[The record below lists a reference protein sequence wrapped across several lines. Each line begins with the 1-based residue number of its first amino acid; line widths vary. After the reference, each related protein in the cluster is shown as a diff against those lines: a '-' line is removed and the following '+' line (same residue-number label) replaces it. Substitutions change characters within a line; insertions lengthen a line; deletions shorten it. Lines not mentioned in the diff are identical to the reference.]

1 MSEQI
6 ANGSNSSMKNENIG
20 DHEDS
25 NYIKRKKSIKNLLS
39 KKENLNSEQLEQLLF
54 QNKQLQDQLD
64 HYQTMTEGLKEELI
78 EKNQEIFIDKSNNV
92 VLSPK
97 TYNELINNNVNQLT
111 KDELCSIISERF
123 NLKTMSHGE
132 YQILSK
138 PMDESSLTNEAS
150 QLGFKI
156 LDRQE
161 YDFMKSKIESP
172 DDQTI
177 KRTVAK
183 MGLKLLNSQE
193 LDHLKNPT
201 RTEMEKKLKTMGLTI
216 VSETARNS
224 MIESTGSDSFI
235 QTTPPNN
242 NNSARNSAFYSLK
255 NTSKTSLNSSRVLA
269 SRDFF
274 EQVIK
279 DENSGKDVVLEAGRS
294 LGFVRL
300 SQEQYKKLLDGQKEK
315 VLTKTDIY
323 SGAKDF
329 QLTVLPNDEYKQL
342 LKNKKNRQ
350 SLSFSDLNEYASRFK
365 LRLIP
370 DNGDNSETNGTP
382 SPQNTPVKMDSRG
395 SRMMSHV
402 DSVETVHFAKKNSN
416 NINNNSKDLT
426 LEDVQS
432 WCNNNKYR
440 LSELSLDEEI
450 KKYATSSNLNFLSI
464 EEYNSLL
471 AKSNNTAIS
480 LEQVKEYVQN
490 NNLKLLP
497 QQQYDSLKAL
507 KDGKTIKDYTKNE
520 ITTHLQTID
529 PQIHI
534 TTKQLVLDLNKKI
547 KSLEEKELTLDEVK
561 AKFPDQQILNSEQIA
576 DLQKIAKQ
584 DITLEEVNA
593 KFPDFT
599 IMHNDEF
606 DAIDLKLQT
615 ASNQK
620 EKTLNLEDIKKEVNE
635 KHSNHVLLSKE
646 DFDSLND
653 KIKELSNKTLVLQKG
668 QYSKPTTVEEIER
681 ELEQIDPTHIVVNKE
696 DMFKALE
703 DKTVTYEELLDIVN
717 EQYPESA
724 IVDKTELETMKN
736 KLSSALET
744 TKSLTDISAHLE
756 KTFPDSIIVNKKE
769 YETNL
774 QKEAIEPNSI
784 EEIKQIIESNYPENI
799 IVDKSSYE
807 SQLQDLATELQ
818 KNSLLMEK
826 LDHLEKNNVDLTTEL
841 DSLKDVVNQIGL
853 PEGGNRMKVTN
864 HDAILEQLQNF
875 NDIDFLYQLVEAK
888 NPDIMVVNKVD
899 HEKLIQKVEEQPRT
913 ESIGD
918 LQKLIEQTYPENTIV
933 EKAVYESTIEQIED
947 EQLKKKDL
955 KELVK
960 IVEEYHP
967 ESTVVDKIQY
977 ETVLQTL
984 ADELEKQ
991 QSTNIDSVPDEKTP
1005 VAKSIQMNEQNLQSI
1020 NDPNSITIQKE
1031 KLESPDFIKE
1041 HAENIGL
1048 SVISAGEMAEISE
1061 HFTHLGK
1068 QQIQLDELKQLAEV
1082 KFDSKIV
1089 TIEEY
1094 EELKR
1099 DSDVDL
1105 DVLNQTAEEF
1115 GLALISNE
1123 EFERLNQKDREL
1135 NTNGDIYQ
1143 QGKVQEKNIFI
1154 EEEEKEMVEH
1164 KEDKQIIQSEDKKI
1178 ITSNNNKNADD
1189 EPVPASSEITLETLG
1204 ETATAFGLAI
1214 VSRETYEQYQNY
1226 DIYQEADKLGLKLI
1240 SLEDYDELI
1249 NDKQLLNEINSTEI
1263 EPQSDEQE
1271 NDDSSS
1277 FNFND
1282 NSDTVGSSGVLHD
1295 KFVALAA
1302 KNNLTVIPT
1311 TVYKEMLQS
1320 PILTKELLVQRAR
1333 DFDMIAIDLQQFTE
1347 ITKANMKQKE
1357 TVQDLLLKVQDI
1369 GYVPVT
1375 KSDYESLTNPT
1386 KDYIANL
1393 AYNQWNMVLVE
1404 RNNSLLVNKNPH
1416 MLGSS
1421 SRINSSS
1428 NDNNNN
1434 NSSNSNKQHNS
1445 LIQIQPPMNRDIS
1458 INNGMNTSST
1468 SMGEENGPYL
1478 FQPFQHARNRSIN
1491 TSATKQPFNLIEEAK
1506 KQSML
1511 LIPESMYLKDL
1522 HQIPPVS
1529 GNGNDNG
1536 LLLVERVQLEQ
1547 ILNEKQEYPS
1557 LLPPVEE
1564 VVSGTNQ
1571 SRGLVN
1577 QTVEETQSINTTQ
1590 TSGGFSNDKII
1601 VSLTQ
1606 TVIGEYL
1613 YKYYNKFGVFSKQ
1626 RHERY
1631 FWIHPFTMT
1640 LYWSV
1645 KNPSKDNNKNL
1656 MDNKTKGVSIVGVEI
1671 VNDPNPYPPGLY
1683 NKSIV
1688 ILTKDGKNVKI
1699 TCPTMQRH
1707 KVWLRSLRYLQNAAN
1722 SNVLENLN
1730 NNNNNS
1736 NSNSNNVLDR
1746 NRNISRVPSAS
1757 NHNNNN
1763 SNNNNNQSFR
1773 NNYHQNYSGNNRFV
1787 SNDYSNNMNQKI
1799 SPEVEQHPTFFVNSL
1814 K

>member
-6 ANGSNSSMKNENIG
+6 ANGSNSSIKNENIG
-20 DHEDS
+20 GHDDS

-64 HYQTMTEGLKEELI
+64 HYQTMTEGLKQELI

-132 YQILSK
+132 YQILNK
-138 PMDESSLTNEAS
+138 PMDESSLTTEAS

-161 YDFMKSKIESP
+161 YDFMRSKIESP

-183 MGLKLLNSQE
+183 MGLKLLTSQE

-201 RTEMEKKLKTMGLTI
+201 RTEMEKRLKTMGLAI

-224 MIESTGSDSFI
+224 MIDSAGSDSFI

-350 SLSFSDLNEYASRFK
+350 SISFSDLNEYASRFK

-370 DNGDNSETNGTP
+370 DNGDNSETNGSP

-395 SRMMSHV
+395 SRMMSHI
-402 DSVETVHFAKKNSN
+402 DSVETVHFSNKNSN
-416 NINNNSKDLT
+416 SNNSNSKDLT

-432 WCNNNKYR
+432 WCNNKKYR

-450 KKYATSSNLNFLSI
+450 KKYATSSNLKFLPI

-471 AKSNNTAIS
+471 AKSNNRAIS

-534 TTKQLVLDLNKKI
+534 TTKQLVLDLNRKI

-606 DAIDLKLQT
+606 DTIDLKLQT

-620 EKTLNLEDIKKEVNE
+620 EKTLNLEDIKKEITE

-653 KIKELSNKTLVLQKG
+653 KIKKLSNKTLDLQKG
-668 QYSKPTTVEEIER
+668 QYSKPTTVEEIEI

-696 DMFKALE
+696 EMFKALE
-703 DKTVTYEELLDIVN
+703 DNTVTYEELLDIVN

-724 IVDKTELETMKN
+724 IVDKTELETMKD
-736 KLSSALET
+736 KLSSGLGT
-744 TKSLTDISAHLE
+744 TKSLTDISAHL
-756 KTFPDSIIVNKKE
+756 KNTFPDAIIVNKKE

-784 EEIKQIIESNYPENI
+784 EEIKQIIELNYPENI
-799 IVDKSSYE
+799 LVDKSSYE
-807 SQLQDLATELQ
+807 SQLQDLTTELQ
-818 KNSLLMEK
+818 KSSLLMEK
-826 LDHLEKNNVDLTTEL
+826 LEYLEKNNVNLTTEL

-853 PEGGNRMKVTN
+853 PEGGNRLKSAN

-933 EKAVYESTIEQIED
+933 EKAVYESTIKQLKD
-947 EQLKKKDL
+947 EQLKKQDL

-991 QSTNIDSVPDEKTP
+991 QSTNIDSIHDEKIS
-1005 VAKSIQMNEQNLQSI
+1005 VAKSIQENEQNLPSI
-1020 NDPNSITIQKE
+1020 NDPNAITIQRE
-1031 KLESPDFIKE
+1031 ELESPDFIKE

-1048 SVISAGEMAEISE
+1048 SVISAGEMTEISE

-1094 EELKR
+1094 EKLKR
-1099 DSDVDL
+1099 VSDVDL

-1123 EFERLNQKDREL
+1123 EFERLNQNDREL

-1143 QGKVQEKNIFI
+1143 QERVQEKNILI
-1154 EEEEKEMVEH
+1154 EEEEKEIVEPN
-1164 KEDKQIIQSEDKKI
+1164 EDKQIIQSENKQI
-1178 ITSNNNKNADD
+1178 ILSDNNKNSGA
-1189 EPVPASSEITLETLG
+1189 EPLPVSSEITLETLG
-1204 ETATAFGLAI
+1204 ATATAFGLAVI
-1214 VSRETYEQYQNY
+1214 PRETYEQYQNY

-1357 TVQDLLLKVQDI
+1357 TVQDLLMKVQDN

-1386 KDYIANL
+1386 KDDIANL

-1421 SRINSSS
+1421 SRINSS
-1428 NDNNNN
+1428 NNNNNN

-1458 INNGMNTSST
+1458 INNGMNTSNT

-1478 FQPFQHARNRSIN
+1478 FQPFQHARNKSTN
-1491 TSATKQPFNLIEEAK
+1491 TSSTKQPFNLIEEAK
-1506 KQSML
+1506 KQSLL

-1529 GNGNDNG
+1529 GNDNDNG
-1536 LLLVERVQLEQ
+1536 LLLVERAQLEQ
-1547 ILNEKQEYPS
+1547 MLNEKQEYPS

-1571 SRGLVN
+1571 NRDLVN
-1577 QTVEETQSINTTQ
+1577 QTVEESQSINTTQ

-1683 NKSIV
+1683 NKSII

-1730 NNNNNS
+1730 NNNS
-1736 NSNSNNVLDR
+1736 NSNNNVLDR
-1746 NRNISRVPSAS
+1746 SRNSSRVPSAS

-1763 SNNNNNQSFR
+1763 NNNQNFR

>member
-6 ANGSNSSMKNENIG
+6 ANGSNSSMKNENISG
-20 DHEDS
+20 HEDS

-64 HYQTMTEGLKEELI
+64 HYQTMTEGLKQELI

-132 YQILSK
+132 YQILNK

-161 YDFMKSKIESP
+161 YDFMRSKIESP

-183 MGLKLLNSQE
+183 MGLKLLTSQE

-201 RTEMEKKLKTMGLTI
+201 RTEMEKRLKTM
-216 VSETARNS
+216 
-224 MIESTGSDSFI
+224 D

-370 DNGDNSETNGTP
+370 DNGDNSETNGSP
-382 SPQNTPVKMDSRG
+382 SPQNTPVKIDSRG

-402 DSVETVHFAKKNSN
+402 DSVETVHFFNKNN
-416 NINNNSKDLT
+416 NNNNNNNSNSKDLT

-440 LSELSLDEEI
+440 LSEFSLDEEI
-450 KKYATSSNLNFLSI
+450 KKYATSSNLKFLPI

-561 AKFPDQQILNSEQIA
+561 AKFPDQQILNAEEIA

-620 EKTLNLEDIKKEVNE
+620 EKTLNLEDIKKEITE
-635 KHSNHVLLSKE
+635 KHSNHVLL
-646 DFDSLND
+646 
-653 KIKELSNKTLVLQKG
+653 NKTLDLQKG
-668 QYSKPTTVEEIER
+668 QYSKPTTVEEIEI

-696 DMFKALE
+696 EMFKALE
-703 DKTVTYEELLDIVN
+703 DNTVTYEELLDIVN

-724 IVDKTELETMKN
+724 IVDKTELETMKD
-736 KLSSALET
+736 KLSSGLGT
-744 TKSLTDISAHLE
+744 TKSLTDISAHL
-756 KTFPDSIIVNKKE
+756 KNTFPDAIIVNKKE

-784 EEIKQIIESNYPENI
+784 EEIKQFIELNYPENI
-799 IVDKSSYE
+799 LVDKSSYE
-807 SQLQDLATELQ
+807 SQLQDLTNELQ
-818 KNSLLMEK
+818 KSN
-826 LDHLEKNNVDLTTEL
+826 
-841 DSLKDVVNQIGL
+841 VVNQIGL
-853 PEGGNRMKVTN
+853 PEGGNRLKSAN
-864 HDAILEQLQNF
+864 HDAILEQLKNF

-933 EKAVYESTIEQIED
+933 EKAVYESTIKQLED
-947 EQLKKKDL
+947 EQLKKQDL

-991 QSTNIDSVPDEKTP
+991 QSTNIDSIHEEKTP
-1005 VAKSIQMNEQNLQSI
+1005 
-1020 NDPNSITIQKE
+1020 E

-1048 SVISAGEMAEISE
+1048 SVISAVEMAEISE

-1094 EELKR
+1094 EKLKR

-1135 NTNGDIYQ
+1135 NTNGGIYHEE
-1143 QGKVQEKNIFI
+1143 KVQEKNILI
-1154 EEEEKEMVEH
+1154 QEEREKEIVEH
-1164 KEDKQIIQSEDKKI
+1164 EEDKQIIQSEDKQI
-1178 ITSNNNKNADD
+1178 IQSEDKQIIQSNNNKNSDV
-1189 EPVPASSEITLETLG
+1189 EPVPASAEITLETLG
-1204 ETATAFGLAI
+1204 ETATAFGLA
-1214 VSRETYEQYQNY
+1214 VVPRETYEQYQNY
-1226 DIYQEADKLGLKLI
+1226 DIYQEANKLGLKLI

-1249 NDKQLLNEINSTEI
+1249 NDKQLLNEINTTEI
-1263 EPQSDEQE
+1263 DPQSDEQE

-1357 TVQDLLLKVQDI
+1357 TVQDLLMKVQDN

-1386 KDYIANL
+1386 KDDIANL

-1421 SRINSSS
+1421 SRINSS
-1428 NDNNNN
+1428 NNNNNNN

-1458 INNGMNTSST
+1458 INNGMNTSNT

-1478 FQPFQHARNRSIN
+1478 FQPFQHARNKSIN

-1529 GNGNDNG
+1529 GDGNDNG

-1547 ILNEKQEYPS
+1547 MLNEKQEYPS

-1571 SRGLVN
+1571 NRDLVN
-1577 QTVEETQSINTTQ
+1577 QTVEESQSINTTQ

-1683 NKSIV
+1683 NKSII

-1730 NNNNNS
+1730 NNNS
-1736 NSNSNNVLDR
+1736 NNNVLDR
-1746 NRNISRVPSAS
+1746 SRNSSRVPSAS

-1763 SNNNNNQSFR
+1763 NQNFR